1 MIEQIVLAIFRQ
13 INLPTFGVKKSK
25 GLKNKIR
32 RMRRK
37 NEKAF
42 FAGNEKSGDGKEGG
56 KRRKARKE
64 RKTGGNEVKR
74 RENAKRM

>member
-1 MIEQIVLAIFRQ
+1 MIELIVLAIFRQ
-13 INLPTFGVKKSK
+13 TNLPTSRVKKSK

-56 KRRKARKE
+56 KEEKQGRE
-64 RKTGGNEVKR
+64 EKR
-74 RENAKRM
+74 EETK